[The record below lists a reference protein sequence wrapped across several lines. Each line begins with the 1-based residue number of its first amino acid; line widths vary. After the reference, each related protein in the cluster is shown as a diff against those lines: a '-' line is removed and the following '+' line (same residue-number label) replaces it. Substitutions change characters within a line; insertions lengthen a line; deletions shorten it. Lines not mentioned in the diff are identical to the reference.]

1 MVKQYSIKF
10 KRNALAHLLKIK
22 RGQETFIRKR
32 EISNVRDLCTSLNIS
47 SYSLY
52 KWEKELGY
60 DDIEESDI
68 EAMQFDENKEEELF
82 EEFESMN
89 GHYTMS
95 DKKEDVS
102 STIFGIRYYSWF
114 AKVHG
119 IKDYSSLSL
128 SQLKLQLGLKLLKES
143 GLVPPIESSNVG

>member
-22 RGQETFIRKR
+22 RGQETFIRKK

-52 KWEKELGY
+52 KWERELGY

-95 DKKEDVS
+95 DEKEDVS
-102 STIFGIRYYSWF
+102 NTIFGIRYYSWF
-114 AKVHG
+114 AKLHG
-119 IKDYSSLSL
+119 IKNYSSLPL
-128 SQLKLQLGLKLLKES
+128 SQLKLQIGLKLLKES
-143 GLVPPIESSNVG
+143 GLVPTIESSKEV